1 MIELGLKDYCHKGC
15 MNFKVCTEP
24 KLGGTIIKCVNA
36 KQCEYL
42 IRYLTNHAKEDIN
55 DHD

>member
-55 DHD
+55 DKK